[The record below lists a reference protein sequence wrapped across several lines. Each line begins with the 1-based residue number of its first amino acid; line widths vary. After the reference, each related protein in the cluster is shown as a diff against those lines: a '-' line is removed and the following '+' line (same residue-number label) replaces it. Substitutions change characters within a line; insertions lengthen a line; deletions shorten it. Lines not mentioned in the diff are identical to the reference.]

1 MSKISN
7 TTVYPNVLPTA
18 NDYVV
23 LTDVTDSD
31 KTKTATVADFQ
42 LFFGITTLEVTL
54 TSTQLLN
61 CFTNPVTVVPAQ
73 GAGTYIVPQGIV
85 VSTVNFNT
93 VAYDFPNIAEL
104 GYSLTEVYME
114 WSQAT
119 LNSGSSGVFAGPFSV
134 NGPLGGI
141 AQPIVGAEN
150 TDLLFLGVGSNPTVG
165 DGTLTL
171 NFQYKV
177 ITI

>member
-1 MSKISN
+1 MAKINN

-23 LTDVTDSD
+23 LTDVNDSD
-31 KTKTATVADFQ
+31 QTKTATVADFQ

-61 CFTNPVTVVPAQ
+61 SFTNPVTLVPAQ
-73 GAGTYIVPQGIV
+73 GAGTYIIPQGLL
-85 VSTVNFNT
+85 VSKLNFNT
-93 VAYDFPNIAEL
+93 VAYDFVDLGVI
-104 GYSLTEVYME
+104 GYSFGYHSME
-114 WSQAT
+114 WTSGN
-119 LNSGSSGVFAGPFSV
+119 LNSVASGVFAGTV
-134 NGPLGGI
+134 TAYGPLGGI

-150 TDLLFLGVGSNPTVG
+150 TDLLFLCGTANPTVG
-165 DGTLTL
+165 DGTLDL
-171 NFQYKV
+171 SFQYKV

>member
-1 MSKISN
+1 MAKINN

-61 CFTNPVTVVPAQ
+61 SFTNPVTLVPAQ
-73 GAGTYIVPQGIV
+73 GAGTYIIPQGQVIAKYNYNT
-85 VSTVNFNT
+85 TV
-93 VAYDFPNIAEL
+93 YDFANNAMLGPSVGVYNYFLWGNVTFLNLASNNIWMGA
-104 GYSLTEVYME
+104 
-114 WSQAT
+114 A
-119 LNSGSSGVFAGPFSV
+119 NGSI
-134 NGPLGGI
+134 NPL
-141 AQPIVGAEN
+141 VGAEN
-150 TDLLFLGVGSNPTVG
+150 TDLLFFTTGSNPTQG
-165 DGTLTL
+165 DGTLDL

>member
-61 CFTNPVTVVPAQ
+61 SFTNPVTLVPAQ
-73 GAGTYIVPQGIV
+73 GAGTYIIPQGLL
-85 VSTVNFNT
+85 VSKLNFNT
-93 VAYDFPNIAEL
+93 VAYDFAN
-104 GYSLTEVYME
+104 
-114 WSQAT
+114 
-119 LNSGSSGVFAGPFSV
+119 
-134 NGPLGGI
+134 
-141 AQPIVGAEN
+141 
-150 TDLLFLGVGSNPTVG
+150 LGVIG
-165 DGTLTL
+165 
-171 NFQYKV
+171 YKL
-177 ITI
+177 